1 MLLIHPMELF
11 KQKIS
16 IFSNIATPAPGFR
29 HLGIFLFQG
38 QVLGLKFAIV
48 FKQLNFLSHQGISFR
63 LSALKMSPQLQL
75 VCFLIFAIEVDNLL
89 FKPPNIAGGFL
100 CFFKELGVLLFDIFH
115 FILIF
120 F

>member
-1 MLLIHPMELF
+1 MLLIHPMELL

-16 IFSNIATPAPGFR
+16 IFAKIAPSAPGFR
-29 HLGIFLFQG
+29 RLGIFLFQG
-38 QVLGLKFAIV
+38 QVLRLKFAII

-63 LSALKMSPQLQL
+63 LSALKMSLQLQL
-75 VCFLIFAIEVDNLL
+75 VCFLIFAIEVDNFL

-100 CFFKELGVLLFDIFH
+100 CFLKELGVLFFHIFH